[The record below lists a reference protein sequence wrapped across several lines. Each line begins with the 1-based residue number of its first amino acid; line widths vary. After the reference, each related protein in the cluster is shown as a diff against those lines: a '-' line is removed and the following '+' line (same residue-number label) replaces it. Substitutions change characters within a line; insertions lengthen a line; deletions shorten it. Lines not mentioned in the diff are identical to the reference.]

1 MRSPRRRPRGA
12 TVIMAV
18 AVLWLVAA
26 PATAGAQ
33 ESLNPTDVAT
43 KDDGGWVYWMAE
55 GAIILGGLILLVAGA
70 SYLRFAPRFSREE
83 EDEAVP
89 RTGVRAPEP
98 QMSLQTV
105 WTQSSPV
112 AVEPVPPPSA
122 VPAPQPATVGAPAA
136 AGAPAPAGGASG
148 ASAAPASAGASAPPR
163 PPRPKAE
170 PVELDQET
178 FDRVLEEQLAKG
190 ADRRVAEGRARSAA
204 MKVARE
210 KAGG

>member
-1 MRSPRRRPRGA
+1 
-12 TVIMAV
+12 MAV
-18 AVLWLVAA
+18 AMLWLVAA

-33 ESLNPTDVAT
+33 ESLNPTETPT

-55 GAIILGGLILLVAGA
+55 GAIIIGGLILLVAGA

-89 RTGVRAPEP
+89 RAGIRAPEP
-98 QMSLQTV
+98 KMSLQTA
-105 WTQSSPV
+105 WAQSSPV
-112 AVEPVPPPSA
+112 AVEPVAAPSA
-122 VPAPQPATVGAPAA
+122 VPAPQPATVGAPAVAATRA
-136 AGAPAPAGGASG
+136 AGAATAA
-148 ASAAPASAGASAPPR
+148 AAPAAAGTSAPPR

-178 FDRVLEEQLAKG
+178 FDRVLQEQLAKG